1 VSISVRAG
9 GGTASEGPG
18 PAGVAAPPDGRY
30 KWVAL
35 TNTTMGALLVTID
48 ASIMIIAMPDIF
60 RGIKLD
66 PLVPGNNEYLLWMI
80 LGYLV
85 TSSVLVVS
93 VGRLGD
99 LFGRVRMYN
108 LGFVIYTAASLMLT
122 IDWMTGRGGAL
133 YLLLFRIVQGIG
145 GAFLL
150 GNSGAIL
157 TDAFPKNQR
166 GMALGINNIAGMCGS
181 FIGLVLGGILAPISW
196 RLIFLISV
204 PFGIFGTI
212 WAYVRLRDLS
222 ARSHEPIDWLGNL
235 TFAAGII
242 LVMVGVTQGIQPYH
256 GQAMSWDS
264 PKVITFLTAGVVLLA
279 LFVLIETKVAAP
291 MFRLGL
297 FKIRAFTFGTLST
310 FLSALGRGG
319 LQFMLIIWLQG
330 IWLPQ
335 HGYSFEKTPFWAG
348 IYMLPLTAGMLFAG
362 PLSGYLSDRF
372 GARPFATGGMLGAA
386 LSFGLLELLPINFT
400 YWVFALILL
409 LFGLSMGCF
418 ASPNRAGVM
427 NSLPRKDRG
436 AGGGMNS
443 TFMNSAQ
450 VFSLGIFFSLMIAGL
465 AATLPHTLSAGL
477 ISHGVPAANA
487 HAISQEPPVSILF
500 ASFLGYN
507 PIQHLL
513 GAGVLH
519 SLTPANAALL
529 TGRSYFP
536 ALISGPF
543 RSGLNI
549 AFGFSIGACLI
560 AAAASWSRGKRYVAA
575 DLDAAPELTQADLEA
590 GIDTDI
596 STDV

>member
-1 VSISVRAG
+1 VAIRARTG
-9 GGTASEGPG
+9 GGGQPDIATEPG
-18 PAGVAAPPDGRY
+18 GKY

-60 RGIKLD
+60 RGIRLD
-66 PLVPGNNEYLLWMI
+66 PLVPGNNTYLLWMI

-122 IDWMTGRGGAL
+122 IDWLTGRSGAL
-133 YLLLFRIVQGIG
+133 YLVLWRIVQGIG

-157 TDAFPKNQR
+157 TDAFPARQR
-166 GMALGINNIAGMCGS
+166 GLALGINNIAGISGS
-181 FIGLVLGGILAPISW
+181 FIGLILGGILAPISW
-196 RLIFLISV
+196 RLVFLISV
-204 PFGIFGTI
+204 PFGIFGTV
-212 WAYVRLRDLS
+212 WAYLRLRDLS
-222 ARSHEPIDWLGNL
+222 ARSHEPVDWLGNI

-242 LVMVGVTQGIQPYH
+242 LVMVGVTQGIQPYGGH
-256 GQAMSWDS
+256 AMGWGS
-264 PKVITFLTAGVVLLA
+264 PRVIGFLAVGATLLGA
-279 LFVLIETKVAAP
+279 FVLVETRVAHP
-291 MFRLGL
+291 MFRLSL
-297 FKIRAFTFGTLST
+297 FKIRAFTFGTVST

-319 LQFMLIIWLQG
+319 LMFMLIIWLQG

-335 HGYSFEKTPFWAG
+335 HGYTFDQTPFWAG
-348 IYMLPLTAGMLFAG
+348 IYMLPLTAGMLIAG

-372 GARPFATGGMLGAA
+372 GSRPFATGGMLGAA
-386 LSFGLLELLPINFT
+386 LSFVLLELLPINFA
-400 YWVFALILL
+400 YPLFALILL

-427 NSLPRKDRG
+427 NSLPARDRG

-465 AATLPHTLSAGL
+465 AAALPRTLSAGL
-477 ISHGVPAANA
+477 IAHGVPAAAA
-487 HAISQEPPVSILF
+487 HQISQQPPVSILF

-513 GAGVLH
+513 GASVLN
-519 SLTPANAALL
+519 SLPAASVHLL
-529 TGRSYFP
+529 TGRAFFP
-536 ALISGPF
+536 SLISGPF
-543 RSGLNI
+543 RSGLNV
-549 AFGFSIGACLI
+549 AFGFSIAACLI

-575 DLDAAPELTQADLEA
+575 EHELEEPDVTAE
-590 GIDTDI
+590 IE
-596 STDV
+596 TDVATDA